1 MNDLTARVRA
11 SLWWLLPLLA
21 LVLLIGGEIDWG
33 RAPRIAPPPA
43 EPIAPKPVVTGLLPE
58 YAIAGGLGAHAETVN
73 RTLFNP
79 TRRPAPVAIA
89 EAAKPR
95 IQRGQFALTGTTVA
109 GDRSLAF
116 LKEQSGGKAR
126 TVRQGDTING
136 MLVAEVKPDRV
147 KFTLGRRIGGGLPQG
162 RHQFEADAAAG
173 GAGRSPARRAGSAG
187 PAGARRR
194 AAAAPPQQQD
204 AAAQTLAERRRA
216 ARAAEAAAASAA
228 TAGRPRR
235 APASRR
241 PRPRGPARRRSRSI
255 RAGRSSTRSTTGPA
269 GAGEMTARPLNACG
283 THEHARVRSRV
294 TNRYD
299 ACRTDLSLALRSSS
313 RALSWQVPAPRP
325 GTSRPPARMRASRRR
340 RGRPRRPPRRTAAKR
355 AAGADPPS
363 A

>member
-1 MNDLTARVRA
+1 MNDLIARVRA

-21 LVLLIGGEIDWG
+21 LVLLIGAEIDWG

-58 YAIAGGLGAHAETVN
+58 YTIAGGLGAHTETVN

-95 IQRGQFALTGTTVA
+95 IQRGQFTLTGTTVA

-147 KFTLGRRIGGGLPQG
+147 KFTLGDETEEVFLKVATNSKPTPQP
-162 RHQFEADAAAG
+162 AA
-173 GAGRSPARRAGSAG
+173 
-187 PAGARRR
+187 PAGAPPGAPGQPAPAPAPAP
-194 AAAAPPQQQD
+194 AAAAARQQD
-204 AAAQTLAERRRA
+204 GAAQTLAERRRA

-228 TAGRPRR
+228 PPA
-235 APASRR
+235 APAS
-241 PRPRGPARRRSRSI
+241 
-255 RAGRSSTRSTTGPA
+255 TG
-269 GAGEMTARPLNACG
+269 
-283 THEHARVRSRV
+283 
-294 TNRYD
+294 
-299 ACRTDLSLALRSSS
+299 
-313 RALSWQVPAPRP
+313 VPAPPPSRP
-325 GTSRPPARMRASRRR
+325 GAAADQVD
-340 RGRPRRPPRRTAAKR
+340 PRWSIIDQKYNK
-355 AAGADPPS
+355 AAGQGK
-363 A
+363 